1 MNSLNVLS
9 NYKKEFY
16 FAKPFPHIEIDNAL
30 NNDIYK
36 KLEDEYKIIVSYLK
50 KNHKFEN
57 NIRLQVSSKKI
68 LEDSFFKKT
77 IWYDFVKFHTSKE
90 FFNQIVD
97 IFERDIGFNYST
109 INIDK
114 SKEILG
120 IRSNELKNNKS
131 NFVID
136 CQPGINTPVKQ
147 KSSVRGPH
155 VDNPVELIGGLFYLK
170 NDNDPTIGGDLNFFE
185 SSKKIY
191 FKGKAEVD
199 NEKDLN
205 LIKTIKY
212 TKNKCVFFLNTLKTL
227 HSVTPR
233 TEGTYT
239 RNLINFVIENYNIKN
254 GYFQMP
260 RKGNLLKKILNI
272 VS

>member
-1 MNSLNVLS
+1 MNNLNVLN

-16 FAKPFPHIEIDNAL
+16 FNKPFPHIEIDDAL
-30 NNDIYK
+30 TDKVYK
-36 KLEDEYKIIVSYLK
+36 KLEDEYKTIITYLE
-50 KNHKFEN
+50 KNHKFKN
-57 NIRLQVSSKKI
+57 NIRLQINSEKI
-68 LEDSFFKKT
+68 LEDSFFKKS

-90 FFNQIVD
+90 FFQQVMD
-97 IFERDIGFNYST
+97 IFKIDIDLNYSN
-109 INIDK
+109 INIDN

-120 IRSNELKNNKS
+120 IRSNKLGNNKS

-170 NDNDPTIGGDLNFFE
+170 NDNDPAVGGDLNLFE

-191 FKGKAEVD
+191 FKGKAEVY
-199 NEKDLN
+199 NEKDLS
-205 LIKTIKY
+205 LVKTIRYK
-212 TKNKCVFFLNTLKTL
+212 KNKCIFFLNTLKTL

-233 TEGTYT
+233 SESTYT
-239 RNLINFVIENYNIKN
+239 RNLINFVIENYSIKN

-260 RKGNLLKKILNI
+260 RKRNFLKKILDI
-272 VS
+272 VT

>member
-16 FAKPFPHIEIDNAL
+16 FDKPFPHIEIDNAL

-57 NIRLQVSSKKI
+57 NIRLQVNSKKI

-170 NDNDPTIGGDLNFFE
+170 NDNDPAIGGDLNLFE

-205 LIKTIKY
+205 LVKTIKY

-233 TEGTYT
+233 SEGIYT

-260 RKGNLLKKILNI
+260 RKSNLLKKILNF
-272 VS
+272 VN

>member
-1 MNSLNVLS
+1 MN
-9 NYKKEFY
+9 
-16 FAKPFPHIEIDNAL
+16 
-30 NNDIYK
+30 
-36 KLEDEYKIIVSYLK
+36 
-50 KNHKFEN
+50 
-57 NIRLQVSSKKI
+57 
-68 LEDSFFKKT
+68 
-77 IWYDFVKFHTSKE
+77 
-90 FFNQIVD
+90 
-97 IFERDIGFNYST
+97 IFEKDIDFNYSS

-120 IRSNELKNNKS
+120 IRSNQLENNKS

-170 NDNDPTIGGDLNFFE
+170 NDKDMATGGDLNLFE

-205 LIKTIKY
+205 LVKTIKY

-233 TEGTYT
+233 SEGIYT

-254 GYFQMP
+254 GYFKMP
-260 RKGNLLKKILNI
+260 RKSNFFKRLLNI
-272 VS
+272 TT